1 MENKFVERKR
11 TAFLGLPLYFTT
23 YSISDEMIQRK
34 RGLLKIEEDNV
45 FMYKVQDVRV
55 SKTLME
61 RIFKLG
67 TIICY
72 SGDVTDPEFRFEH
85 IKHCDEIKEFI
96 MHKSEEERLRRR
108 TVNMMDINTHM
119 EDIGYIDN

>member
-1 MENKFVERKR
+1 MESKFTERKR
-11 TAFLGLPLYFTT
+11 TAFLGLPLYFTK
-23 YSISDEMIQRK
+23 YFISDEMIQRRK
-34 RGLLKIEEDNV
+34 GLLKIEEDNV
-45 FMYKVQDVRV
+45 FLYKVQDVRV
-55 SKTLME
+55 SKTLIE

-108 TVNMMDINTHM
+108 TVNMMDIDTHM

>member
-1 MENKFVERKR
+1 MESKFTERKR
-11 TAFLGLPLYFTT
+11 TAFLGLPLYFTK
-23 YSISDEMIQRK
+23 YFISDEMIQRRK
-34 RGLLKIEEDNV
+34 GLLKIEEDNL
-45 FMYKVQDVRV
+45 FLYKVQDVRV
-55 SKTLME
+55 SKTLIE

-108 TVNMMDINTHM
+108 TVNMMDIDTHM